1 MGTINSF
8 YVLVFLTVV
17 AVLYAGWMMYFTM
30 RESRQQG
37 EPDQKQSSPP
47 PESATKEE
55 DNIIGKSRYVL
66 PARSQSGTNAAI
78 APETEQDT
86 ENSNTFVPASVSE
99 HPQQV
104 PLDELDKVFGAV
116 PEGKTNEPL
125 DIDCPLY
132 EEPSIEEEAD
142 EFEDED
148 EDLPFVGNH
157 SALGGQ
163 YEDMGEAYRHVVHNP
178 PLTEA
183 QQEKTGRVLLEM
195 TGTGLL
201 EAIVS
206 DNPERTTKVTHLM
219 NTYVSAFYRKMAERL
234 AESLPPP
241 GEVPST
247 FDIQKFT

>member
-8 YVLVFLTVV
+8 HVLVFLTVV
-17 AVLYAGWMMYFTM
+17 AVIYACWMMYFTM
-30 RESRQQG
+30 RESRRQEQ
-37 EPDQKQSSPP
+37 PDQKRSHPP
-47 PESATKEE
+47 SESAATEPE
-55 DNIIGKSRYVL
+55 NDIIGKSLFVL
-66 PARSQSGTNAAI
+66 KEGITRPQAVIST
-78 APETEQDT
+78 ETEQDT

-116 PEGKTNEPL
+116 PEGKTNEPS
-125 DIDCPLY
+125 DINCSLY
-132 EEPSIEEEAD
+132 EEPSIEDEAD

-148 EDLPFVGNH
+148 EDIPFVGNH

-195 TGTGLL
+195 KGTGLL

-219 NTYVSAFYRKMAERL
+219 DTYVSAFYRKMAERL